1 MSTEHL
7 SHGQSTNG
15 RPVHQDVS
23 FEKSDVHTSP
33 IIKFLFYLGIGVV
46 FSYLLTFVI
55 YKGLKN
61 YWASTYT
68 PPMPSRVE
76 MGPTLPPEP
85 RLQGMPGHLV
95 DPQEDMRDKLKA
107 DSEANNKLA
116 WIDQKAG
123 IAQIPVKDAMQL
135 IVEKGLPA
143 VTPPSAEKK

>member
-7 SHGQSTNG
+7 SHGQRRTAG
-15 RPVHQDVS
+15 PFTRDVS

-33 IIKFLFYLGIGVV
+33 IIKFLFYLGIAVV
-46 FSYLLTFVI
+46 LSYLLTFGI

-95 DPQEDMRDKLKA
+95 DPQ
-107 DSEANNKLA
+107 
-116 WIDQKAG
+116 AG
-123 IAQIPVKDAMQL
+123 HARKN
-135 IVEKGLPA
+135 EGG
-143 VTPPSAEKK
+143 